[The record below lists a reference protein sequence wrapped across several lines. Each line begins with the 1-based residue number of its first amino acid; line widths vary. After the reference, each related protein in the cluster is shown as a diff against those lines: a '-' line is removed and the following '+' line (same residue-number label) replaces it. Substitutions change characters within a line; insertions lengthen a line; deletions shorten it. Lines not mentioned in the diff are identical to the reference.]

1 MSILKEL
8 EKELT
13 NARFGKEAFKLAVL
27 KTFKATVENKA
38 IEERAELSED
48 AVMILLKREVKM
60 AKESLE
66 WAEKSA
72 NEEFITE
79 GKERVEILEKFLPE
93 MASEQDIE
101 QVIAGLE
108 LKDATGR
115 NRGIIMKAL
124 KEEFGTNIDNAL
136 ASKII
141 TRMF

>member
-108 LKDATGR
+108 LKDATGL